1 MNATHTHAYR
11 DTHTHTVRTIRS
23 GASLNGSFL
32 FFPLLFNYLWM
43 ESLFCRSVFLFWS
56 GKISH
61 VNFVFALFHL
71 WIMRLNLTED
81 LLMIL
86 NFLELLI
93 ILIYICVCVCV
104 RVGRMVV
111 SSDIFIIMN
120 FLFNNVGFTARVW
133 RSELSVETVSEVG

>member
-11 DTHTHTVRTIRS
+11 DTHTHSTYHQVWCFFKWI
-23 GASLNGSFL
+23 LP

-120 FLFNNVGFTARVW
+120 FLFNNAGFTARVW
-133 RSELSVETVSEVG
+133 RIELSVETVFEVG